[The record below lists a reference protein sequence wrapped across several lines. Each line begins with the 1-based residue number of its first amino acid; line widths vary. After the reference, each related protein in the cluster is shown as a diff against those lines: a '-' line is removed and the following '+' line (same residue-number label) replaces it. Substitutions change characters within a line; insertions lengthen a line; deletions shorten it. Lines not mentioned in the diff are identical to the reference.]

1 MAPSQAATDFDSC
14 IVEEASTRHVEFLK
28 RPGLRS
34 LTAEEEENGVVQ
46 SHRIPAAISSLS
58 SHELPRCA
66 LFSQRITRNKI
77 EFFSFLKR
85 CGICPSMMCMNV
97 HEVAPLENSDEPR
110 LTAPGLSQMTY
121 TPSRRT
127 LSSSPLIPMI
137 SKYSSL
143 DWSPE
148 LKGDLVQP
156 LQSFSW
162 RWRFQP
168 HIKPVEEDG
177 QDRVQLEVE
186 EAGKS
191 I

>member
-1 MAPSQAATDFDSC
+1 
-14 IVEEASTRHVEFLK
+14 
-28 RPGLRS
+28 
-34 LTAEEEENGVVQ
+34 
-46 SHRIPAAISSLS
+46 
-58 SHELPRCA
+58 
-66 LFSQRITRNKI
+66 
-77 EFFSFLKR
+77 
-85 CGICPSMMCMNV
+85 
-97 HEVAPLENSDEPR
+97 
-110 LTAPGLSQMTY
+110 
-121 TPSRRT
+121 
-127 LSSSPLIPMI
+127 MI
-137 SKYSSL
+137 GKYSSL

-191 I
+191 IWSVCEVIRRVEGNAYCIPMQMRLPLQEIIVWVGIIKIVFQQ